1 MSSNEEEY
9 ESEDFDSD
17 NGSESDLE
25 TGNNRKFKNS
35 SPNTNKSRNSNKPT
49 VVDRVEK
56 PPVDSSSFDTTK
68 LLHFIII
75 RIIQLLLANISF
87 ALMGSSNTW
96 KAVKTS
102 KPVTV
107 KTTEKVGNATY
118 NVYTTTKGLCGTDN
132 ADTTGSCY
140 RMIVASNFLL
150 AVGIL
155 YWMYLIVL
163 TIVQLIMYCSLHGKC
178 ERVTNKAM
186 LIIRDETFLKIQLA
200 TDLGWLFFTIISLCV
215 GGTSGDLDWRGAVGT
230 MVIIVFT
237 QIGSLILG
245 VKLYTSEI
253 LGGNI
258 INDVV
263 QITGTSKK
271 LKSEDSLPLPSSG
284 KKKNKTISGVQKERG
299 IIRQQSS
306 PSTSNIS
313 RTSDIKSD
321 AASKANLRA
330 IHDFPGA
337 TSAEGFRPE
346 RDLAFKTGD
355 LLIMFEE
362 IHNGEWYY
370 GCDLQGNKG
379 EFPKNRTEPL
389 FQKAPQKSPQ
399 LPLPPPS
406 SSSSKNSNTG
416 KPIKTQ
422 DENNS
427 KED

>member
-1 MSSNEEEY
+1 MSSDEEEY
-9 ESEDFDSD
+9 ESVDFDSND
-17 NGSESDLE
+17 GSVSDIE
-25 TGNNRKFKNS
+25 TGNNREFKNNTPS
-35 SPNTNKSRNSNKPT
+35 TNKETKSNKKTPI
-49 VVDRVEK
+49 DRERK
-56 PPVDSSSFDTTK
+56 PPVDVSNFDTIK

-107 KTTEKVGNATY
+107 STTEKVGNATY

-132 ADTTGSCY
+132 VDATGSCY

-155 YWMYLIVL
+155 YWMYLIAL
-163 TIVQLIMYCSLHGKC
+163 TTVQLVMYCSLHGKC
-178 ERVTNKAM
+178 ECVTNKAM
-186 LIIRDETFLKIQLA
+186 LIIRDETFLKIQVG

-230 MVIIVFT
+230 MVIVVFT
-237 QIGSLILG
+237 QIGSLMLG

-253 LGGNI
+253 LGKDV
-258 INDVV
+258 INDVQLPGRTIKYNGDKNPLSLSNSV
-263 QITGTSKK
+263 KK
-271 LKSEDSLPLPSSG
+271 ET
-284 KKKNKTISGVQKERG
+284 KTISQVQKQRG
-299 IIRQQSS
+299 ISKQQSS
-306 PSTSNIS
+306 PPPSDISSTSNNK
-313 RTSDIKSD
+313 TDP
-321 AASKANLRA
+321 ASKANLRA
-330 IHDFPGA
+330 IHDFPGT

-379 EFPKNRTEPL
+379 EFPKNRTEPI
-389 FQKAPQKSPQ
+389 FHKAPQKSPQ

-406 SSSSKNSNTG
+406 SSSSKNTNERETINKHG
-416 KPIKTQ
+416 G
-422 DENNS
+422 DNS
-427 KED
+427 GED